1 MYAHT
6 KLPPHACP
14 VARPV
19 PEQQPPPGRP
29 SQLRTPLHGQLGSLS
44 RLRLLPAPG
53 ADKASPL
60 RLERAQR
67 SQPLL
72 VRRLRSPGR
81 RAAPGRAPRPRAS
94 LRRRPQAPN
103 GGRLGGPP
111 PAAAFL
117 GGESPPA
124 RPAARR
130 SRGAARCRRGGRP
143 GAPANEAAWLRG
155 DGRGHANHAGGEGR
169 EGG

>member
-81 RAAPGRAPRPRAS
+81 RAGPSPAAPCLAPEASAGAERREARRTPAGGSLPCRREPPGPAGRAQVPRRCSVPPGRAAR
-94 LRRRPQAPN
+94 
-103 GGRLGGPP
+103 GP
-111 PAAAFL
+111 
-117 GGESPPA
+117 GQ
-124 RPAARR
+124 
-130 SRGAARCRRGGRP
+130 
-143 GAPANEAAWLRG
+143 
-155 DGRGHANHAGGEGR
+155 
-169 EGG
+169 